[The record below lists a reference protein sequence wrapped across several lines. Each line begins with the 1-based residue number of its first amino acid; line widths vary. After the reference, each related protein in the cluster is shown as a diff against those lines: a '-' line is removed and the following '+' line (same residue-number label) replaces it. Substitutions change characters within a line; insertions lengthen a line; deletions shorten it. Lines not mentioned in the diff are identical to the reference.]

1 MPIMEK
7 DSFKSPLVPALPA
20 DVFRYRFIWKIYET
34 IKNYP
39 WVTSQLVLYM
49 SFLFVV
55 EPCVEIS
62 ELFIG
67 VYLTGMFLSMI
78 YILFLLRYICRDDS
92 KPFSNVELLRDTVLA
107 VDPGVDARKWDIVTS
122 KVNYVLY
129 DNGYRRT
136 PYYFFN
142 RSHCWSVSHHYIL
155 RFDSEAAERY
165 RQAVNKCFDDFLQ
178 DKPYGCGSKLGR
190 ELNVKLASDRGF
202 TIPTFICIISFS
214 FSLLSMND
222 SRKRLKWF
230 TNINKVGLF
239 VFFCVTFVSIYKGRG
254 MVKYKAL
261 GVLHRIKFLAT
272 AMQHAPGNDLEKWDH
287 IARHMNY
294 YLHEKGVWRRPEE
307 NFFDGKECLD
317 FYRSQFEPLASASTK
332 LFYVEL
338 RDIVQETNKV
348 CGSPVVGLV

>member
-1 MPIMEK
+1 M
-7 DSFKSPLVPALPA
+7 
-20 DVFRYRFIWKIYET
+20 
-34 IKNYP
+34 
-39 WVTSQLVLYM
+39 SQ
-49 SFLFVV
+49 
-55 EPCVEIS
+55 
-62 ELFIG
+62 
-67 VYLTGMFLSMI
+67 
-78 YILFLLRYICRDDS
+78 
-92 KPFSNVELLRDTVLA
+92 
-107 VDPGVDARKWDIVTS
+107 
-122 KVNYVLY
+122 
-129 DNGYRRT
+129 
-136 PYYFFN
+136 
-142 RSHCWSVSHHYIL
+142 HYIL

-214 FSLLSMND
+214 LLSMSD
-222 SRKRLKWF
+222 GRKRLKWL